1 MSLPDNG
8 CLFFLFLVTSTP
20 HTRQRLTG
28 ALMAVESHLR
38 SLFSI
43 FCATIIIRARVR
55 TNITRLAARKC
66 AAERALRKIIK
77 SAIIAFQQNNS
88 LYAYARSPDPLSR
101 SD

>member
-1 MSLPDNG
+1 MIDRVRSED
-8 CLFFLFLVTSTP
+8 S
-20 HTRQRLTG
+20 
-28 ALMAVESHLR
+28 AMADASR
-38 SLFSI
+38 NSILFSI

-66 AAERALRKIIK
+66 AAERAPRKIIK

-88 LYAYARSPDPLSR
+88 LYTRSPDPLSR